1 MKIAI
6 IGATGYVGSAVL
18 KEAASRGH
26 EVTAIVRNTAK
37 IPPLPGVSARA
48 LDVNDTAAL
57 QQALSGQE
65 LVISAFNPGWGDP
78 EIYTKHR
85 QGSAAIAHAAKQ
97 AGLRLIEVGGAGSL
111 YAPDGSQFVDAPD
124 FPADYVDGAR
134 GARDALADRKKDTG
148 LDWTFLSPPFEL
160 VPGPR
165 TGKYRS
171 GGDHP
176 ITNDAGRSTISV
188 DDLAVALLDEAEKP
202 AHRGKRF
209 TVGY

>member
-6 IGATGYVGSAVL
+6 IGATGYVGSAVV

-26 EVTAIVRNTAK
+26 AVTAIARNTAK
-37 IPPLPGVSARA
+37 VPSLPGVSASA
-48 LDVNDTAAL
+48 VDVTDEAAL
-57 QQALSGQE
+57 QQTLTGHE

-78 EIYTKHR
+78 DIRTKHR
-85 QGSAAIAHAAKQ
+85 QGSAAIARATKQ

-111 YAPDGSQFVDAPD
+111 YAPDGSQFVDTPN
-124 FPADYVDGAR
+124 FPAEYVDGAR
-134 GARDALADRKKDTG
+134 GARDALEDRKNDTG

-165 TGKYRS
+165 TGKYRTS
-171 GGDHP
+171 GDHP

-202 AHRGKRF
+202 AHRGERF